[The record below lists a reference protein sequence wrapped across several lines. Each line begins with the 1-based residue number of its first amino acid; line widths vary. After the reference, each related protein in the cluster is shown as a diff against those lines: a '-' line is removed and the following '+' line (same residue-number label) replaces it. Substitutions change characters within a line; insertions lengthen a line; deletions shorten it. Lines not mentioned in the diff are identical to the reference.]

1 MAVLAEN
8 VQEMHQNATSGKTKI
23 RNTLGKYSEEI
34 TKKLMA

>member
-8 VQEMHQNATSGKTKI
+8 VQEMHQNATSGKNKI
-23 RNTLGKYSEEI
+23 KNVLGKDSEDL